1 MGYKFV
7 RKKRWIR
14 EGIIS
19 LLYVLI
25 IAFLGSYLFLTSNT
39 NNFIN
44 IILIVFIIAAIYRA
58 IYYFKLPKQ
67 YYLIIET
74 DSLSIYRG
82 NILPRKLILFNK
94 VERIVQMNEVITFIM
109 DDGKEQQVYTDF
121 LSNENK
127 LALKKILHLKF
138 ASESVGF

>member
-14 EGIIS
+14 EGILSI
-19 LLYVLI
+19 LYVLI
-25 IAFLGSYLFLTSNT
+25 IVFLGIYLFLTSNIGNLT
-39 NNFIN
+39 NV
-44 IILIVFIIAAIYRA
+44 ILIVFIVATIYRA

-82 NILPRKLILFNK
+82 NILPRKLIPFNK